1 MQSSA
6 CQNSGRTPNPV
17 PPANCKPDPWSTW
30 QTAYPSHY
38 GKMNNHM
45 RKQFKA
51 NPVVIMRAEQL
62 HVQWIQRFP
71 SDYEKSN
78 FEGIFGEG
86 NDTSSQGR

>member
-1 MQSSA
+1 
-6 CQNSGRTPNPV
+6 
-17 PPANCKPDPWSTW
+17 
-30 QTAYPSHY
+30 
-38 GKMNNHM
+38 M